1 MKKLLF
7 IFATILIALSAQA
20 QTRYQL
26 QAGDIVTISRVN
38 GTTRNYLTVNE
49 NNGLVVHNE
58 PNDNSLWV
66 IHTCSYASSKN
77 QYTLKHYKTGG
88 YLQITGKKPS
98 NKNITDLIN
107 GLMDLNLSLEAEG
120 HIPFEEYEIVKL

>member
-1 MKKLLF
+1 MKKLLC

-26 QAGDIVTISRVN
+26 QANDIVTISHVN
-38 GTTRNYLTVNE
+38 GTTRTYLTVNE

-66 IHTCSYASSKN
+66 IYTCSYASSKN
-77 QYTLKHYKTGG
+77 QYTLKHYK
-88 YLQITGKKPS
+88 
-98 NKNITDLIN
+98 
-107 GLMDLNLSLEAEG
+107 
-120 HIPFEEYEIVKL
+120 

>member
-49 NNGLVVHNE
+49 NNGLVVHDE

-66 IHTCSYASSKN
+66 IHSSSYASNNDKN
-77 QYTLKHYKTGG
+77 Q
-88 YLQITGKKPS
+88 
-98 NKNITDLIN
+98 
-107 GLMDLNLSLEAEG
+107 
-120 HIPFEEYEIVKL
+120 